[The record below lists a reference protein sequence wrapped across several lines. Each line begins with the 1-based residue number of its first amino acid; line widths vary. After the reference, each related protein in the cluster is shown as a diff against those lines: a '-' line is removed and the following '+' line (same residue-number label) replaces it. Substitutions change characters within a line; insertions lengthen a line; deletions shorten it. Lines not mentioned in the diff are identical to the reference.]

1 MCFTVMIEVLPELV
15 NMNYNLLFC
24 DFKNRCI
31 VYTV

>member
-24 DFKNRCI
+24 DLKI
-31 VYTV
+31 DA